1 MRAAMAEEHDRRVA
15 VQPRLVVALEALA
28 AAHNL
33 VDGEA
38 EAVEGV
44 GTVMEAVDSIV
55 EDVEGIEGVEGVADT
70 AVPLAAETVGCYE
83 AVAAVGEPEVVDR
96 EAPISGAPVLGLEFA
111 VHAEMEA
118 LVSEHCLVFARHR
131 TSAV

>member
-55 EDVEGIEGVEGVADT
+55 EDVEGIEGVADT

>member
-1 MRAAMAEEHDRRVA
+1 MRAAVAEEHDRRVA

-55 EDVEGIEGVEGVADT
+55 EDVEGIEGVADT
-70 AVPLAAETVGCYE
+70 AVPLAPETVGCYE